1 MIVAPTKATLV
12 TPSRVASDNDVAV
25 LPASQFCWPCY
36 GTHAHAIGRYIL
48 NIGQTTSSL
57 RKEGS

>member
-25 LPASQFCWPCY
+25 LPA
-36 GTHAHAIGRYIL
+36 R
-48 NIGQTTSSL
+48 
-57 RKEGS
+57 RD